1 MKILEDGLSMV
12 LLRQGF
18 STVGL
23 PLLQQGLLQC
33 SRTVFAP
40 FA

>member
-1 MKILEDGLSMV
+1 MV

-18 STVGL
+18 STAGL
-23 PLLQQGLLQC
+23 RLVQESLLQC
-33 SRTVFAP
+33 HRSVFAP